1 MAEYREL
8 LHDLIEPSRGLRDA
22 APQVSEAFAALHGA
36 AITDGEVPARIKE
49 VIALALG
56 VVKQCE
62 LCVAYHARGAARLG
76 ATPGEVAE
84 ILAVATLMDGGPAT
98 MSGARAWAAFNEFR
112 DQTAGRGAAGGAPG
126 STAGSTAGSTR
137 GGTGEP

>member
-1 MAEYREL
+1 VAEYREL

-22 APQVSEAFAALHGA
+22 APQVSEAFAGLHNAALA
-36 AITDGEVPARIKE
+36 DGEVPARIKE
-49 VIALALG
+49 VIALAMG
-56 VVKQCE
+56 VIKQCE
-62 LCVAYHARGAARLG
+62 LCIAYHARGAARLG

-112 DQTAGRGAAGGAPG
+112 DQGSGRGSG
-126 STAGSTAGSTR
+126 SGPAGSTR
-137 GGTGEP
+137 GGTGER